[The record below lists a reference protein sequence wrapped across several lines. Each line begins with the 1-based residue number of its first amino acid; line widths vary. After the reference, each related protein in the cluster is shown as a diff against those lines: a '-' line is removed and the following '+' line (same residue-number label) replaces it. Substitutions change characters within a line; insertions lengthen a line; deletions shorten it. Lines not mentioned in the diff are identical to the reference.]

1 MFSDNNVDCQML
13 CRLVRS
19 LYIRYY
25 VHLLDNFIGICVAL
39 TGQEDVFKIY
49 FLTNEQVKSR
59 YKDLTRRHVD
69 LTSQHNY
76 QK

>member
-1 MFSDNNVDCQML
+1 MM

-25 VHLLDNFIGICVAL
+25 VDFSDNFFGICVAL
-39 TGQEDVFKIY
+39 IGQEDVFKIY
-49 FLTNEQVKSR
+49 FLTNEQVKSQ
-59 YKDLTRRHVD
+59 YKDQKIQHKDLTRRHID

>member
-1 MFSDNNVDCQML
+1 MM

-25 VHLLDNFIGICVAL
+25 VDFSDNFVGICVAL

-49 FLTNEQVKSR
+49 FLTNEQVKSQ
-59 YKDLTRRHVD
+59 YKDQKIQHKDLTRRHID